1 MTRAWAGGNCAKGG
15 QVKVMGETAES
26 SGFGDGGSGFE
37 SNLSFY

>member
-1 MTRAWAGGNCAKGG
+1 MTRARAGGNCAKEG
-15 QVKVMGETAES
+15 VKVMGETAES